1 MFSRYAH
8 TLTHKVLI
16 TAVILTVYEHL
27 KDCFCESCSARDEL
41 HFIPPLK
48 QTMLLFVSFVF
59 LFCSCS
65 GGFCLFFANAI
76 LGNRCLPRTMCQTAS
91 TQEGMSESSPFFPPK
106 KLGACLQSLGM
117 PNTPDRDFGQFLSQH
132 DCAAVPK
139 ARSMKT

>member
-106 KLGACLQSLGM
+106 SWERVCNLLVCPTRRTEILDNSS
-117 PNTPDRDFGQFLSQH
+117 PNMTVRQ
-132 DCAAVPK
+132 CPK
-139 ARSMKT
+139 QGP